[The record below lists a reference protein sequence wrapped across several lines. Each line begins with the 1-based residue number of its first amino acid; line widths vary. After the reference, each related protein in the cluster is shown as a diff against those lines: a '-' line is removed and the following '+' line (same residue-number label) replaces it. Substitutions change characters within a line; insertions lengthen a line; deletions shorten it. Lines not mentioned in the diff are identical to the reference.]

1 MTKKFLGWLCC
12 LIAVF
17 AICSVS
23 LSPINAN
30 ADTGPKPSVRIVFEN
45 MGEQDCYGTL
55 LSKYRSTG
63 PASAWDGE
71 EDSVY
76 LNGLDREIWEAFV
89 NYEDG
94 DGYYFLQT
102 AWHCSETKQLNWT
115 YYPPDSFKILL
126 YYPESDTFVSSGIYE
141 RYAFDSYF
149 TVTME
154 GMEGGQILLTA
165 QKSYDYTWELF
176 SLVCRILI
184 TVLLEIGIALLFGFR
199 GRKLLLTILGVNV
212 VTQVTLNVILNVIN
226 YHQGFLAFLLG
237 YFFLE
242 FLVFV
247 IETIAYAFL
256 FKRVAAQ
263 RIAFSK
269 IVLYSL
275 LANLASF
282 AGGFVIVRFVP
293 GIF

>member
-1 MTKKFLGWLCC
+1 
-12 LIAVF
+12 
-17 AICSVS
+17 
-23 LSPINAN
+23 
-30 ADTGPKPSVRIVFEN
+30 
-45 MGEQDCYGTL
+45 
-55 LSKYRSTG
+55 
-63 PASAWDGE
+63 
-71 EDSVY
+71 
-76 LNGLDREIWEAFV
+76 
-89 NYEDG
+89 
-94 DGYYFLQT
+94 
-102 AWHCSETKQLNWT
+102 
-115 YYPPDSFKILL
+115 
-126 YYPESDTFVSSGIYE
+126 
-141 RYAFDSYF
+141 
-149 TVTME
+149 ME

-256 FKRVAAQ
+256 FKRSPLKGLLFQ
-263 RIAFSK
+263 RSFS
-269 IVLYSL
+269 IRCLPIWLRLRADS
-275 LANLASF
+275 
-282 AGGFVIVRFVP
+282 
-293 GIF
+293 

>member
-23 LSPINAN
+23 LSPISAN

-76 LNGLDREIWEAFV
+76 LDGLEREIWEAFI

-102 AWHCSETKQLNWT
+102 A
-115 YYPPDSFKILL
+115 
-126 YYPESDTFVSSGIYE
+126 
-141 RYAFDSYF
+141 
-149 TVTME
+149 
-154 GMEGGQILLTA
+154 
-165 QKSYDYTWELF
+165 
-176 SLVCRILI
+176 
-184 TVLLEIGIALLFGFR
+184 
-199 GRKLLLTILGVNV
+199 
-212 VTQVTLNVILNVIN
+212 
-226 YHQGFLAFLLG
+226 
-237 YFFLE
+237 
-242 FLVFV
+242 
-247 IETIAYAFL
+247 
-256 FKRVAAQ
+256 
-263 RIAFSK
+263 
-269 IVLYSL
+269 
-275 LANLASF
+275 
-282 AGGFVIVRFVP
+282 
-293 GIF
+293 

>member
-23 LSPINAN
+23 LSPINAS

-94 DGYYFLQT
+94 D
-102 AWHCSETKQLNWT
+102 HQLS
-115 YYPPDSFKILL
+115 P
-126 YYPESDTFVSSGIYE
+126 V
-141 RYAFDSYF
+141 
-149 TVTME
+149 
-154 GMEGGQILLTA
+154 GQRT
-165 QKSYDYTWELF
+165 
-176 SLVCRILI
+176 
-184 TVLLEIGIALLFGFR
+184 
-199 GRKLLLTILGVNV
+199 
-212 VTQVTLNVILNVIN
+212 
-226 YHQGFLAFLLG
+226 
-237 YFFLE
+237 
-242 FLVFV
+242 
-247 IETIAYAFL
+247 TIAGL
-256 FKRVAAQ
+256 SDR
-263 RIAFSK
+263 RR
-269 IVLYSL
+269 
-275 LANLASF
+275 F
-282 AGGFVIVRFVP
+282 AHRT
-293 GIF
+293 

>member
-1 MTKKFLGWLCC
+1 M
-12 LIAVF
+12 
-17 AICSVS
+17 
-23 LSPINAN
+23 
-30 ADTGPKPSVRIVFEN
+30 
-45 MGEQDCYGTL
+45 
-55 LSKYRSTG
+55 
-63 PASAWDGE
+63 
-71 EDSVY
+71 
-76 LNGLDREIWEAFV
+76 
-89 NYEDG
+89 
-94 DGYYFLQT
+94 
-102 AWHCSETKQLNWT
+102 
-115 YYPPDSFKILL
+115 
-126 YYPESDTFVSSGIYE
+126 SSGIYE

-154 GMEGGQILLTA
+154 GVESDGIEGGQILLTA

-184 TVLLEIGIALLFGFR
+184 TVFLEIGIALLFGFR

-247 IETIAYAFL
+247 IETIAYALL
-256 FKRVAAQ
+256 FKRVAAPQ

-282 AGGFVIVRFVP
+282 ALGFVIVRFVP